1 MKKRFRTHF
10 VKSMLNFQST
20 IETVNMLNKSKND
33 KRLLEDMYRMTIQNG
48 TPSLTEA
55 ISVALNQN
63 DSEAC
68 RRICDIALN
77 FEDPTCRRWALVYLS
92 LMEYRNA
99 REAVLM
105 GLQDHD
111 PSVQLAAAF
120 NTSLYCG
127 DDDIREAAKI
137 FFERRRI
144 FFILDGWSRLIK
156 HCMKKMSNPKK
167 EFKEYFPRH
176 LKTMLEIEKP

>member
-1 MKKRFRTHF
+1 MKKRSRIHF
-10 VKSMLNFQST
+10 VKSLLDFQST
-20 IETVNMLNKSKND
+20 IEAVNMLNKSKND
-33 KRLLEDMYRMTIQNG
+33 KRLLEDMYRMTIENRSH
-48 TPSLTEA
+48 SLTEA
-55 ISVALNQN
+55 INVALNKN

-77 FEDPTCRRWALVYLS
+77 FEDSTCRRWALVYLS
-92 LMEYRNA
+92 LMEYRDA
-99 REAVLM
+99 REAVLA
-105 GLQDHD
+105 GLRDPD

-144 FFILDGWSRLIK
+144 FFVLDGWCRLIK
-156 HCMKKMSNPKK
+156 HCTKKMSNPKK
-167 EFKEYFPRH
+167 EFKEYFPSH
-176 LKTMLEIEKP
+176 LKTTWEIEKP